1 MKKNENLSKV
11 SKVKHYLYGCIKRAD
26 RMNDLL
32 PGESELCRKFGF
44 ARGTVQRAV
53 NELMQSNFV
62 IKKSGRHGL
71 YINPEMIDLVPVS
84 IGIVMNKGISE
95 IVSSAA
101 ANAFAGFIKAITAD
115 TDTEYIFHDLLE
127 TDFNSIYDSAR
138 ENGVQGLLWIISNC
152 DDPESSVVFNAFAE
166 RNFPAVAVGYSF
178 DSSIPAPR
186 CNTVMRDYA
195 ELGERMADFIRSKGY
210 SNPLFIG
217 EDRCIMK
224 NFTARFG
231 GEVTCFTE
239 DSDPDGVLDSILARQ
254 EYDCVIS
261 GGGPRRYG
269 MVADVMNKNDY
280 TRSLPLILR
289 NYFLT
294 KRFAAE
300 NPALKIQVMD
310 ELSAPAFMFKS
321 GEAAG
326 RMFLKLLKNPSLKNN
341 NLLLKS

>member
-1 MKKNENLSKV
+1 
-11 SKVKHYLYGCIKRAD
+11 
-26 RMNDLL
+26 
-32 PGESELCRKFGF
+32 
-44 ARGTVQRAV
+44 
-53 NELMQSNFV
+53 
-62 IKKSGRHGL
+62 
-71 YINPEMIDLVPVS
+71 
-84 IGIVMNKGISE
+84 
-95 IVSSAA
+95 
-101 ANAFAGFIKAITAD
+101 
-115 TDTEYIFHDLLE
+115 
-127 TDFNSIYDSAR
+127 
-138 ENGVQGLLWIISNC
+138 
-152 DDPESSVVFNAFAE
+152 
-166 RNFPAVAVGYSF
+166 
-178 DSSIPAPR
+178 
-186 CNTVMRDYA
+186 
-195 ELGERMADFIRSKGY
+195 
-210 SNPLFIG
+210 
-217 EDRCIMK
+217 MK

-326 RMFLKLLKNPSLKNN
+326 RMFLKLLKNPVLKLNNQSLK
-341 NLLLKS
+341 S